1 MTRERH
7 LFPLEANLFCRS
19 ARGHQGLKCCR
30 LSMEII
36 TAFLNAASGK
46 IQILPVCEQLLLL
59 FRLCGWLLC
68 SLCALEPSAQD
79 FPSQQTGGPGW
90 EGFAEVALPPG
101 PPLSS
106 TSNLFPFVLGRST
119 FSLSL
124 PNQSL

>member
-19 ARGHQGLKCCR
+19 ARGHQGLKC

-36 TAFLNAASGK
+36 TALLNAASGR
-46 IQILPVCEQLLLL
+46 IQILPVCEHLSLL

-79 FPSQQTGGPGW
+79 FPSQQTRGPGW
-90 EGFAEVALPPG
+90 EGFAEVVLPPG
-101 PPLSS
+101 PPPSS
-106 TSNLFPFVLGRST
+106 TSNSFPFVLGRST